1 MNLKKKIEKK
11 FKKII
16 QKLFILLY
24 GKINIQKKGN
34 NLKIKIKKISQISV
48 NNKRY
53 KTNNYLYEIKDA
65 RIYTDLNEHVS
76 IIKDNYIIPE
86 ISFQQ
91 IKGNLKNI
99 KYNKIL
105 KEGTPY
111 FIKEFKGVIFSLVQ
125 GGSSNNYF
133 HFLFDIVT
141 RLKILQQSYDLNKID
156 YFYINQK
163 INWQIKFFKF
173 FFKIPHKKLL
183 FAENLRHIKASK
195 VLVVKH
201 PWYHK
206 GYFQQQIKN
215 IPNWLILYLRNN
227 FLGYKKKFKNNKKI
241 FINRSDSVFSH
252 CKIIN
257 NKEVFD
263 LLKKKGFSSYKVSN
277 LSFFQQIYLFNS
289 AKIIVGPHGAAFTNI
304 IFCKKNTKIIE
315 LIPKKHESVKC
326 RKISKLLKLK
336 YRRIEIKKNL
346 NNLNLGDMYID
357 KSVMRRIINSI

>member
-1 MNLKKKIEKK
+1 
-11 FKKII
+11 
-16 QKLFILLY
+16 
-24 GKINIQKKGN
+24 
-34 NLKIKIKKISQISV
+34 
-48 NNKRY
+48 
-53 KTNNYLYEIKDA
+53 
-65 RIYTDLNEHVS
+65 
-76 IIKDNYIIPE
+76 
-86 ISFQQ
+86 
-91 IKGNLKNI
+91 
-99 KYNKIL
+99 
-105 KEGTPY
+105 
-111 FIKEFKGVIFSLVQ
+111 
-125 GGSSNNYF
+125 
-133 HFLFDIVT
+133 LFDIIT

-215 IPNWLILYLRNN
+215 IPNWLIFYLRNN

-241 FINRSDSVFSH
+241 FIDRSDSVFSH

-257 NKEVFD
+257 NKEIFD

-315 LIPKKHESVKC
+315 LIPKQHDSVKC

-336 YRRIEIKKNL
+336 YKRIEIKKNL

-357 KSVMRRIINSI
+357 KSVMRKIINSI